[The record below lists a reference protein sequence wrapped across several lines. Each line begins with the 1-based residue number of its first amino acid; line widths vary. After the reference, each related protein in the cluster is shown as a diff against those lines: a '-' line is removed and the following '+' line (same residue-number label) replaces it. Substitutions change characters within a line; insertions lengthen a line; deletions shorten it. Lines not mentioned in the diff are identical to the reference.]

1 MGQMLDY
8 TSSDVGGKKATQK
21 REEEI
26 MRTGA
31 TDELGQVNLSVNRK
45 GKVV

>member
-1 MGQMLDY
+1 
-8 TSSDVGGKKATQK
+8 
-21 REEEI
+21 

-45 GKVV
+45 GKVVWGA